1 MEFLVEEGIMDQ
13 SVWLDTLTRNFRYI
27 FEQITGYLP
36 QLIAAIVVIII
47 GWLIAKLVRMLSVR
61 LTGGLDQVW
70 HRLTL
75 RSGLVQLNVR
85 HPPAKVIGEI
95 LFWLTILF
103 FIVAA
108 ADILELNIF
117 VKWLSELVEYF
128 PSLVAG
134 ALIILAGLIIGS
146 LTRDLVEA
154 AATTARIS
162 QSQLLGKTV
171 YVTILTLAI
180 MIGINQVGIDTSLLL
195 IILTTILAMTLGGL
209 ALAFALGARN
219 HVANIIAA
227 RELRHHYRPGDTI
240 HLREITGKIIDIT
253 VTKIIVDSGAAKV
266 MIPARLFDEEVSTL
280 AVHSSDRDESK

>member
-1 MEFLVEEGIMDQ
+1 
-13 SVWLDTLTRNFRYI
+13 
-27 FEQITGYLP
+27 
-36 QLIAAIVVIII
+36 
-47 GWLIAKLVRMLSVR
+47 MLSVR
-61 LTGGLDQVW
+61 LTGGLDQLW
-70 HRLTL
+70 HRLTA
-75 RSGLVQLNVR
+75 RSGLIQLNVR

-146 LTRDLVEA
+146 LARDLVEA

-180 MIGINQVGIDTSLLL
+180 MIGINQIGIDTTLLL
-195 IILTTILAMTLGGL
+195 VMVTTILAMTLGGL
-209 ALAFALGARN
+209 ALAFAMGSRN

-227 RELRHHYRPGDTI
+227 RELRHHYRPGDTVHI
-240 HLREITGKIIDIT
+240 SEITGKIIDIT
-253 VTKIIVDSGAAKV
+253 GSKIIVDSGTEKV
-266 MIPARLFDEEVSTL
+266 MIPARLFDKEISTL
-280 AVHSSDRDESK
+280 AVHSGRLDESK